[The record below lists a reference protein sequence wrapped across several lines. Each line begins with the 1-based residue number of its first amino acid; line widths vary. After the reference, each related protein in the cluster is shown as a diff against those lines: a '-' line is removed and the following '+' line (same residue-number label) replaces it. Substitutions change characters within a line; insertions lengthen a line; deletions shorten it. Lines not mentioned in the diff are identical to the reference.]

1 VCVSLLDHCLGQDRL
16 VGEEGCA
23 GRCPGDS
30 VPDVNGEKCRD
41 DTELVRPVLMM
52 TGLKEILETQL
63 INLRRSLDTSG
74 LGAAI
79 RDIEQ
84 IPSLAGLAQGDYEIL
99 TDGLAT
105 LYNVQNSDIILNT
118 YFKFFTDRLNMR
130 IGRVEDA
137 LHETRSGN
145 NKINTVLRNI
155 RNLYKEF
162 VYKIKDLND
171 EIERKRDS
179 VTEAFTKVAVF
190 DEMLAGVKQ
199 EKRSL
204 NTVEMVEGL
213 FSKIKTTFIE
223 VDNEY
228 KANGTKKAVFKTL
241 DSLPGVIRMGVSLFN
256 QPDANRGREIKN
268 KIQRSLKAVGSISS
282 RLSSANWELIQ
293 TAGSFLAMRDQA
305 VKLKAEEFGPR
316 GASVS
321 DDLIAESLSRC
332 RELRELAQ
340 YL

>member
-1 VCVSLLDHCLGQDRL
+1 
-16 VGEEGCA
+16 VGEEDCA

-30 VPDVNGEKCRD
+30 FPDVNGETCRD
-41 DTELVRPVLMM
+41 DSELVRPVLMM
-52 TGLKEILETQL
+52 TGLKEILQTQL

-74 LGAAI
+74 LWGAI

-84 IPSLAGLAQGDYEIL
+84 IPSLAGLAEKDYEIL
-99 TDGLAT
+99 TDALAT
-105 LYNVQNSDIILNT
+105 LYNVQDSDIILNT
-118 YFKFFTDRLNMR
+118 YFKFFTDRLTMR
-130 IGRVEDA
+130 VGRVEDA
-137 LHETRSGN
+137 LHETQSGN

-155 RNLYKEF
+155 RNLYEDF

-171 EIERKRDS
+171 EIVRKRDS
-179 VTEAFTKVAVF
+179 VTEALTKVAVF

-199 EKRSL
+199 NKKTL
-204 NTVEMVEGL
+204 NTVGIVEGL

-223 VDNEY
+223 MDNEY
-228 KANGTKKAVFKTL
+228 KTNGTKKAVFKTL
-241 DSLPGVIRMGVSLFN
+241 ESLPSLIKIGVSLFN
-256 QPDANRGREIKN
+256 PSNANRGREIKN

-293 TAGSFLAMRDQA
+293 TSGSFLSLRNQA
-305 VKLKAEEFGPR
+305 VKLKAEEFGPS

-321 DDLIAESLSRC
+321 EDLIAESLERC
-332 RELRELAQ
+332 RELLELAQ

>member
-1 VCVSLLDHCLGQDRL
+1 MCVSLLDHCLGQGRL

-213 FSKIKTTFIE
+213 FAKIKTTFIE

-256 QPDANRGREIKN
+256 QPDANRG
-268 KIQRSLKAVGSISS
+268 
-282 RLSSANWELIQ
+282 
-293 TAGSFLAMRDQA
+293 
-305 VKLKAEEFGPR
+305 
-316 GASVS
+316 
-321 DDLIAESLSRC
+321 
-332 RELRELAQ
+332 
-340 YL
+340 